1 MKKIKINVKILA
13 GLVAVFFVA
22 IAVCGFLL
30 YAIYDTS
37 LKPAEF
43 ENLKAPASGID
54 SGYYRHCYYELSAE
68 EQTVYTVVLESIYDM
83 PERIEIP
90 QLNTGNLNRIFT
102 ALSYDNPDLFCL
114 GLNCKVYKEG
124 LKTFFEPTYSI
135 DKETY
140 QKQKTEL
147 EAVVP
152 AILKGAEKFTSAYEK
167 ELYIHDYL
175 VTNCI
180 YVDPEISATANTV
193 YGCIV
198 NGKASCEGY
207 ARAFQYLLS
216 KLNIDNRLVT
226 GESAEDGENY
236 IGHMWNY
243 VLLDGEGY
251 FVDVTWD
258 DPKTATQVLRHT
270 FFNVTTNDI
279 LLEHR
284 NIEQTLPLCTAKKY
298 NYFVY
303 ENAFISDVSTQ
314 QLETAVENAV
324 FNSSRRG
331 YKCVEL
337 RFNDANSLNI
347 AKDTLF
353 NTGVIYTIY
362 KDVGLIKDLTGAKV
376 YYSTDEKMNALC
388 LFF

>member
-1 MKKIKINVKILA
+1 MKNNKKAKILGVLA
-13 GLVAVFFVA
+13 AVFVVA
-22 IAVCGFLL
+22 IVVSGTLL
-30 YAIYDTS
+30 YAIYDTA

-43 ENLKAPASGID
+43 ENLQAPASGLD
-54 SGYYRHCYYELSAE
+54 TGYYRYCYFELSAE
-68 EQTVYTVVLESIYDM
+68 EQAIYTVILDSIYDM
-83 PERIEIP
+83 PEKIEIP
-90 QLNTGNLNRIFT
+90 SLVTGNLNKIFT

-124 LKTFFEPTYSI
+124 LKTYFKPTYALN
-135 DKETY
+135 KETY
-140 QKQKTEL
+140 DKQKSEL

-152 AILKGAEKFTSAYEK
+152 AILKGAEKYTSAYEK

-175 VTNCI
+175 VTNCV
-180 YVDPEISATANTV
+180 YVDPETSTSANTA

-226 GESAEDGENY
+226 GESTEDGENY

-243 VLLDGEGY
+243 VVLDGEGY

-270 FFNVTTNDI
+270 FFNVTTDDI

-284 NIEQTLPLCTAKKY
+284 DIEQTLPLCTAKKY

-324 FNSSRRG
+324 YNSSHRG

-337 RFNDANSLNI
+337 RFNDSASLGT

-362 KDVGLIKDLTGAKV
+362 HDLGLIEDLAGAKV

>member
-1 MKKIKINVKILA
+1 MKNNKIIKILVA
-13 GLVAVFFVA
+13 LVAVVLVA
-22 IAVCGFLL
+22 AAVCGSLL
-30 YAIYDTS
+30 YAIYDTN
-37 LKPAEF
+37 LRPAEF

-68 EQTVYTVVLESIYDM
+68 EQAIYTVILDSIYDM

-90 QLNTGNLNRIFT
+90 QLNTGNLNKIFT
-102 ALSYDNPDLFCL
+102 AISYDNPDLFCL

-124 LKTFFEPTYSI
+124 LKTFFEPTYSM

-140 QKQKTEL
+140 KKQKAEL
-147 EAVVP
+147 DALVS
-152 AILKGAEKFTSAYEK
+152 AILKGADKYTMAYEK
-167 ELYIHDYL
+167 ELYVHDYL
-175 VTNCI
+175 VTNCV
-180 YVDPEISATANTV
+180 YTDPETGASANTA

-198 NGKASCEGY
+198 GGKASCEGY

-226 GESAEDGENY
+226 GESTEDGENY

-243 VLLDGEGY
+243 VILDGEGY

-258 DPKTATQVLRHT
+258 DPKTSTQVLRHT
-270 FFNVTTNDI
+270 FFNVTTDDI

-284 NIEQTLPLCTAKKY
+284 NIEQSLPLCTATKY

-303 ENAFISDVSTQ
+303 EKAFVNNVATE
-314 QLETAVENAV
+314 QLETAVENAAY
-324 FNSSRRG
+324 NSSSRG
-331 YKCVEL
+331 YKCIEL
-337 RFNDANSLNI
+337 RFNDMDSLNT

-362 KDVGLIKDLTGAKV
+362 HDLGLIEDLAGAKV

>member
-1 MKKIKINVKILA
+1 MKNNNKKKIICA
-13 GLVAVFFVA
+13 LVAVFFVA
-22 IAVCGFLL
+22 VVTCGTIL
-30 YAIYDTS
+30 YAIYDTT

-43 ENLKAPASGID
+43 SNLEAPASGID
-54 SGYYRHCYYELSAE
+54 SGYYRHCYYELTAE
-68 EQTVYTVVLESIYDM
+68 EQTIYTVVLKSIYNM

-90 QLNTGNLNRIFT
+90 KMYTGNLNKIFT
-102 ALSYDNPDLFCL
+102 AISYDNPDLFCL
-114 GLNCKVYKEG
+114 GLNCKVYTEG
-124 LKTFFEPTYSI
+124 LKTFFEPTYTI
-135 DKETY
+135 DYATY
-140 QKQKTEL
+140 TKQKTEL
-147 EAVVP
+147 DTMVSV
-152 AILKGAEKFTSAYEK
+152 ILKGAEKYTSAYEK

-175 VTNCI
+175 VTNCS
-180 YVDPEISATANTV
+180 YVEPEASASANTV

-198 NGKASCEGY
+198 QGKASCEGY

-226 GESAEDGENY
+226 GESTEDGENY

-258 DPKTATQVLRHT
+258 DPKTSTQVLRHT
-270 FFNVTTNDI
+270 FFNVTTDDI

-298 NYFVY
+298 NFFVY
-303 ENAFISDVSTQ
+303 ENAFVSNVATE
-314 QLETAVENAV
+314 QLEVAVENAV
-324 FNSSRRG
+324 FNSSKRG

-337 RFNDANSLNI
+337 RFNDLTSLQT

-362 KDVGLIKDLTGAKV
+362 HDVGLIKDLNGAKV
-376 YYSTDEKMNALC
+376 YYSTDEAMNALC

>member
-1 MKKIKINVKILA
+1 MKNNKKVKILVA
-13 GLVAVFFVA
+13 LVVVFFIA
-22 IAVCGFLL
+22 IAVSGTIL
-30 YAIYDTS
+30 YPIYDTS

-54 SGYYRHCYYELSAE
+54 SGYYRHCYYELSPA
-68 EQTVYTVVLESIYDM
+68 EQTIYTVVLESIYEM

-90 QLNTGNLNRIFT
+90 QMLTGDLNKRFT
-102 ALSYDNPDLFCL
+102 ALSYDNPDLFCF
-114 GLNCKVYKEG
+114 GLTCRVYTEG
-124 LKTFFEPTYSI
+124 LKTFFEPTYVL

-147 EAVVP
+147 ETMAS
-152 AILKGAEKFTSAYEK
+152 AIIKGAEKYTSAYEK

-175 VTNCI
+175 VTNCV
-180 YVDPEISATANTV
+180 YVGPESGSSANTA
-193 YGCIV
+193 YGCV
-198 NGKASCEGY
+198 VGGKASCEGY

-226 GESAEDGENY
+226 GESTEDGENY

-284 NIEQTLPLCTAKKY
+284 NIEQNLPLCTATKY

-303 ENAFISDVSTQ
+303 EHAFINNVEIE
-314 QLETAVENAV
+314 QLKVAVENAV
-324 FNSSRRG
+324 YISHRRG

-337 RFNDANSLNI
+337 RFNDEASLQQ

-362 KDVGLIKDLTGAKV
+362 KDAGLIADLADAKV

>member
-1 MKKIKINVKILA
+1 MKKNNTKVKIFA
-13 GLVAVFFVA
+13 GLIAVFFVA
-22 IAVCGFLL
+22 VAVCGFLL

-54 SGYYRHCYYELSAE
+54 SGYYRHCYFELSPE
-68 EQTVYTVVLESIYDM
+68 EQAVYTVVIERIYDM
-83 PERIEIP
+83 PDRIEIP
-90 QLNTGNLNRIFT
+90 ELFTGNLNRIFT

-124 LKTFFEPTYSI
+124 LKTYFEPTYAL

-175 VTNCI
+175 ITNCI
-180 YVDPEISATANTV
+180 YVDPETSAVANTA

-226 GESAEDGENY
+226 GESTEDGENY
-236 IGHMWNY
+236 IGHMWNF

-258 DPKTATQVLRHT
+258 DPKTSTQVLRHT
-270 FFNVTTNDI
+270 FFNVTTDDI

-303 ENAFISDVSTQ
+303 ENAAISDVSTA
-314 QLETAVENAV
+314 QLEASVENAV
-324 FNSSRRG
+324 YNASRRG

-337 RFNDANSLNI
+337 RFNDISLLNA

-362 KDVGLIKDLTGAKV
+362 KDVGLLKDLEGAKV

>member
-1 MKKIKINVKILA
+1 MKNNKKVKIAAALA
-13 GLVAVFFVA
+13 AVLLVAVV
-22 IAVCGFLL
+22 VCGTLL

-43 ENLKAPASGID
+43 QNLKAPASGID

-68 EQTVYTVVLESIYDM
+68 EQAIYTVILESIYDM

-90 QLNTGNLNRIFT
+90 QLNTGNLNKIFT

-114 GLNCKVYKEG
+114 GTNCKVYNEG
-124 LKTFFEPTYSI
+124 LKTFFEPTYSM

-140 QKQKTEL
+140 IKQKTEL
-147 EAVVP
+147 EAVVS
-152 AILKGAEKFTSAYEK
+152 AILKGAEKYTMAYEK

-180 YVDPEISATANTV
+180 YADPQTSATANTA
-193 YGCIV
+193 YGCV
-198 NGKASCEGY
+198 VGGKASCEGY

-226 GESAEDGENY
+226 GESTEDGENY

-243 VLLDGEGY
+243 VILDGEGY

-258 DPKTATQVLRHT
+258 DPKTSTQVLRHT
-270 FFNVTTNDI
+270 FFNVTTDDI

-284 NIEQTLPLCTAKKY
+284 NIEQNLPLCTANKY

-303 ENAFISDVSTQ
+303 ENAFINNVATE
-314 QLETAVENAV
+314 QLEVAVENAAY
-324 FNSSRRG
+324 NSSRRG
-331 YKCVEL
+331 YKCIEL
-337 RFNDANSLNI
+337 RFNDINSLNT

-362 KDVGLIKDLTGAKV
+362 YDLGLIDDLSGAKV

>member
-1 MKKIKINVKILA
+1 MNKNKKIVKVIVA
-13 GLVAVFFVA
+13 LVAVFFVA
-22 IAVCGFLL
+22 IAVCGILL

-54 SGYYRHCYYELSAE
+54 SGYYRYCYFELSPE
-68 EQTVYTVVLESIYDM
+68 EQAVYTVVLESIYDM

-90 QLNTGNLNRIFT
+90 EMVNGNLNKIFT

-114 GLNCKVYKEG
+114 GLNCRVFTEG
-124 LKTFFEPTYSI
+124 LKTFFEPTYVL

-140 QKQKTEL
+140 QKQRAEL
-147 EAVVP
+147 DAVVS
-152 AILKGAEKFTSAYEK
+152 AILKGAEKYTSAYEK

-180 YVDPEISATANTV
+180 YVDPTSTAMANNA

-226 GESAEDGENY
+226 GESTEDGESY
-236 IGHMWNY
+236 IGHMWNF

-258 DPKTATQVLRHT
+258 DPKTSTQVLRHT
-270 FFNVTTNDI
+270 FFNVTTDDI

-284 NIEQTLPLCTAKKY
+284 NIQQTLPLCTAEKY

-303 ENAFISDVSTQ
+303 ENAFVNDIATEK
-314 QLETAVENAV
+314 LEAAVENAV
-324 FNSSRRG
+324 YNSSQRG

-337 RFNDANSLNI
+337 RFNDAASLQQ

-362 KDVGLIKDLTGAKV
+362 KDVGLIKDLDGAKV

>member
-1 MKKIKINVKILA
+1 M
-13 GLVAVFFVA
+13 VASGT
-22 IAVCGFLL
+22 IL

-43 ENLKAPASGID
+43 QNLEAPASGID
-54 SGYYRHCYYELSAE
+54 SGYYRYCYYELSAE
-68 EQTVYTVVLESIYDM
+68 EQAIYTVILGSIYDM

-90 QLNTGNLNRIFT
+90 KLITGNLNKIFT

-124 LKTFFEPTYSI
+124 LKTYFEPTYALN
-135 DKETY
+135 KETY

-152 AILKGAEKFTSAYEK
+152 AILKGAEKYTSAYEK

-175 VTNCI
+175 VTNCV
-180 YVDPEISATANTV
+180 YVDPEVSSFANTA

-226 GESAEDGENY
+226 GESTEDGENY

-270 FFNVTTNDI
+270 FFNVTTDDI

-284 NIEQTLPLCTAKKY
+284 NIEQNLPLCTAKKY

-303 ENAFISDVSTQ
+303 ENAFVNNVETE
-314 QLETAVENAV
+314 QLEAAVENAV
-324 FNSSRRG
+324 FNSNRRG

-337 RFNDANSLNI
+337 RFNDAASLNT

-362 KDVGLIKDLTGAKV
+362 HDLGIIKDLNGAKV

>member
-1 MKKIKINVKILA
+1 MKKNDKKIKILIT
-13 GLVAVFFVA
+13 LVAVFFVA
-22 IAVCGFLL
+22 VAVCGLLL
-30 YAIYDTS
+30 YTIYNTA

-43 ENLKAPASGID
+43 ENLKAPASGVD
-54 SGYYRHCYYELSAE
+54 SGYYRHCYYELTAE
-68 EQTVYTVVLESIYDM
+68 EQTIYTVILENIYEM

-90 QLNTGNLNRIFT
+90 ELTTGNLNKIFT
-102 ALSYDNPDLFCL
+102 AISYDNPDLFCL

-124 LKTFFEPTYSI
+124 LKTYFEPTYSMTS
-135 DKETY
+135 EEY
-140 QKQKTEL
+140 QKQKDEL
-147 EAVVP
+147 STVVP
-152 AILKGAEKFTSAYEK
+152 VILKGAEKYSAVYEK
-167 ELYIHDYL
+167 ELYIHDYI
-175 VTNCI
+175 V
-180 YVDPEISATANTV
+180 SNTV
-193 YGCIV
+193 YADPETSANANSIYGCLV
-198 NGKASCEGY
+198 EGKASCEGY
-207 ARAFQYLLS
+207 SRAFQYLLS
-216 KLNIDNRLVT
+216 ALNIENRLIT
-226 GESAEDGENY
+226 GESTEDGENY

-243 VLLDGEGY
+243 VVLDGNGY

-284 NIEQTLPLCTAKKY
+284 DIEQTVPLCTATKY

-303 ENAFISDVSTQ
+303 ENAFIKGVATE
-314 QLETAVENAV
+314 QLETSVENAV
-324 FNSSRRG
+324 YNASQRK

-337 RFNDANSLNI
+337 RFNDIESLNT

-353 NTGVIYTIY
+353 NTGVVYTIY
-362 KDVGLIKDLTGAKV
+362 HDLGLIEDLVDAKV